1 MLSDGRLV
9 TRRSFTLPMLKLV
22 CKWDGYNIEESS
34 LIITNLGLPE
44 DFTRH
49 MLKEHK
55 LANPQKD
62 IDYTAEPS
70 MVTG

>member
-1 MLSDGRLV
+1 MLRLRCQVDGFNV
-9 TRRSFTLPMLKLV
+9 
-22 CKWDGYNIEESS
+22 EESS
-34 LIITNLGLPE
+34 LIVSNLGLPE

-55 LANPQKD
+55 LANPKENV
-62 IDYTAEPS
+62 DYVSEPV